1 MKIASAQVFPI
12 RLPLKVPLVTSMG
25 ILRRRNGALLR
36 LETQSGWV
44 GWGEASPYPG
54 FGLEAPADARAAMT
68 KASAEM
74 VGVEVESLEDWI
86 SFVGGWIRKFPT
98 AMAGIETALLDLVSR
113 SKGLPL
119 RDLLSVPGE
128 PSTSRAAIVCNALV
142 TGDSV
147 ETVSA
152 SAQVAMS
159 RGYRTFKLKV
169 GAVDLAADIARIACL
184 REIVGAESS
193 IRLDANRAYQPEDA
207 IEAIESFARYEIEYL
222 EEPLAVSALDQM
234 LELRE
239 RAVIPLAADESAT
252 TEVAAARVIEAGAA
266 DVIVIKPS
274 AAGGPFAGLRV
285 ARAARRAGLR
295 VVVTSLIDSAVG
307 VSAARETAAAIAGE
321 GELLACGLATGDLF
335 ERDVAALER
344 STDGNLMLSKEP
356 GLGIELC
363 ESVVRGLS
371 SSLVENRSE

>member
-1 MKIASAQVFPI
+1 MA
-12 RLPLKVPLVTSMG
+12 
-25 ILRRRNGALLR
+25 
-36 LETQSGWV
+36 
-44 GWGEASPYPG
+44 
-54 FGLEAPADARAAMT
+54 

-86 SFVGGWIRKFPT
+86 SSVGHWIRKFPT
-98 AMAGIETALLDLVSR
+98 AMAGLETALLDIVSR
-113 SKGLPL
+113 SKCLPL
-119 RDLLSVPGE
+119 RDLLSVPSGS
-128 PSTSRAAIVCNALV
+128 STSRAAIVCNALV

-147 ETVSA
+147 EAVSA

-159 RGYRTFKLKV
+159 KGYRTFKLKV
-169 GAVDLAADIARIACL
+169 GAVDLAADLPRVACL
-184 REIVGAESS
+184 REIVGAEAS

-207 IEAIESFARYEIEYL
+207 ISAIESFARYEIEYL

-274 AAGGPFAGLRV
+274 AAGGPFAGLRI

-295 VVVTSLIDSAVG
+295 VVVTSLMDSAVG

-321 GELLACGLATGDLF
+321 GELLACGLATGELF
-335 ERDVAALER
+335 ERDVAALDR
-344 STDGNLMLSKEP
+344 SVGGDLMLSNEP
-356 GLGIELC
+356 GLGLELC
-363 ESVVRGLS
+363 ASVVRGLS
-371 SSLVENRSE
+371 AGSIEKRSK